1 MNDCKKV
8 TVSWVNTI
16 AMKLGLENP
25 GCLSDLKDGQ
35 LILQLAEKLV
45 LFSDIT
51 MIENTE
57 WEKDDLSFPANFNT
71 VSDHPLW
78 TAILFV
84 NSRLSLL
91 IIL

>member
-57 WEKDDLSFPANFNT
+57 
-71 VSDHPLW
+71 
-78 TAILFV
+78 
-84 NSRLSLL
+84 
-91 IIL
+91 